1 MDIYV
6 YIKFYICFW
15 LYWLKYGVYMWYFK
29 WFRIFKNIR
38 IREDVWWNGFIYVY
52 VYDYYIE
59 YIIWKIVFFKVFVDF
74 SYNLFIYM

>member
-1 MDIYV
+1 MD
-6 YIKFYICFW
+6 IKFYICFW
-15 LYWLKYGVYMWYFK
+15 LYWLKYGVNMWYFK

-59 YIIWKIVFFKVFVDF
+59 YIIWKIVFFEVFVDF